1 MCTRRAE
8 YVLFLRC
15 VFASFDYSV
24 SFCRFWNISNPSQLL
39 NMTDTPEFSQDSFG
53 LKTLYDSQRLVLHSV
68 DGVLHQGWLDR
79 ADIFTQH
86 ILPLL
91 QLQ

>member
-1 MCTRRAE
+1 MCTRHAH
-8 YVLFLRC
+8 VFVLRC
-15 VFASFDYSV
+15 VFASVDHFV
-24 SFCRFWNISNPSQLL
+24 SFCRFWNMSNPSQML

>member
-1 MCTRRAE
+1 MCTRHAH
-8 YVLFLRC
+8 VFFLRS
-15 VFASFDYSV
+15 VFASVDHFV
-24 SFCRFWNISNPSQLL
+24 SFCRFWNMSNPSQML

>member
-1 MCTRRAE
+1 M
-8 YVLFLRC
+8 
-15 VFASFDYSV
+15 S
-24 SFCRFWNISNPSQLL
+24 
-39 NMTDTPEFSQDSFG
+39 DTPEFLQDSFG

-68 DGVLHQGWLDR
+68 DGVLHQDWLDR